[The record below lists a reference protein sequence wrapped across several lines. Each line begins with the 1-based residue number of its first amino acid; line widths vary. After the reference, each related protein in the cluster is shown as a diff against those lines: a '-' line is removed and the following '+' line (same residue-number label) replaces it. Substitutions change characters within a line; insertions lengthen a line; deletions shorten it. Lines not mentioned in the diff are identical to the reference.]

1 MKPQD
6 KVLTYAQAKELKWFS
21 KNCVGLRTEYY
32 ELMDKFLAFQHKL
45 DRLNSTCELI
55 EKFFGDQLKDE
66 PENET
71 ISSPKSVV
79 IA

>member
-1 MKPQD
+1 MKPAD
-6 KVLTYAQAKELKWFS
+6 KILTYGQAKELKWFS

-32 ELMDKFLAFQHKL
+32 ELMDKFLAFQHEL

-66 PENET
+66 A
-71 ISSPKSVV
+71 VV
-79 IA
+79 EKVIIG